1 MMANS
6 DFIPDLFADFDSE
19 ENQST
24 SCKIQYFDDY
34 ACIIDQKDKVWIKL
48 SSVGNNVLFTIFS
61 KNIPTYCIGE
71 KTQEKIEGT
80 ILCESDEDAKLC
92 VSAMLTFIE
101 NGYGEKIHWLIGLD
115 MEDLATGIF
124 DGTTIKFLHKT
135 FHFSPDEETIKEI
148 KSKVKDSNV
157 VLASFMIPDSDSWGY
172 DSLETVSTEIS
183 RELKEE
189 STFWWQISLIENIKD
204 WTLDIWY
211 RK

>member
-1 MMANS
+1 MANS
-6 DFIPDLFADFDSE
+6 DFISDLFADFDSE
-19 ENQST
+19 EEQSI

-61 KNIPTYCIGE
+61 KNIPTHCIGE

-80 ILCESDEDAKLC
+80 ILCESDEEAKLC

-101 NGYGEKIHWLIGLD
+101 NGYGEKSHWLIGLD

-124 DGTTIKFLHKT
+124 DGTTIKFLQKT
-135 FHFSPDEETIKEI
+135 LHFPPDEETMAEI
-148 KSKVKDSNV
+148 KSKVKDSTV
-157 VLASFMIPDSDSWGY
+157 VLASFIIPDGDSRGWVP
-172 DSLETVSTEIS
+172 LETVTDEITG
-183 RELKEE
+183 EMKEE
-189 STFWWQISLIENIKD
+189 SMFWWQISLIENIKD
-204 WTLDIWY
+204 RTLDIWY